1 MIRCIFIKKK
11 LYDYLDDSLS
21 ELDKD
26 KVKRHLERC
35 FSCRKRLEQIDTL
48 LALAKQKNIPQ
59 PSDEFWHNFQI
70 GLDRKL
76 NKRLAPEFRIRP
88 SLSLRLKPV
97 FAYASLLV
105 AILTL
110 GVFLNFYTSPTLLS
124 KTDLALVNEIS
135 MLEELTQ
142 ETYLNHSEEA
152 YIEEIE
158 ILLAYK

>member
-70 GLDRKL
+70 GLDRK
-76 NKRLAPEFRIRP
+76 FRIRP

-158 ILLAYK
+158 ILSALDQELT